1 MRIFGIKKGSW
12 YNIKKK
18 YNLDIYSEKTIENNQ
33 EKFLYN
39 QEAYNILKENH
50 TSKIIEEVRENPKM
64 LSLIQENETLKATL
78 AKYENLSNKFEK
90 MYEEE
95 KESRL
100 KEIEKAN
107 ERQIKITELQSE
119 NKRIQNNW
127 QVAININ
134 SSNDKKM
141 EEFNNLP
148 FWKKIFYKF

>member
-1 MRIFGIKKGSW
+1 
-12 YNIKKK
+12 
-18 YNLDIYSEKTIENNQ
+18 
-33 EKFLYN
+33 
-39 QEAYNILKENH
+39 
-50 TSKIIEEVRENPKM
+50 M